1 MKMMTNGFEERMR
14 NMDNLTIF
22 INKDEQI
29 EIKGMMRDLKDG
41 EYIQARLLKS
51 NLMIMVDDNPELYN
65 QKFMYFKSLDD
76 LAFRRLITNY
86 LYYKQ
91 VPGIVM
97 TNINGTYY
105 DSELDEAHLYK
116 EIENLGKLAKANRCN
131 KNVELESISDLL
143 FSSNDFNPKQ
153 EHIVSTKFQTVSQKL
168 EKTIDKV
175 RNKLGADTADELN
188 SNICEVIKLMSR
200 DQFKMGYGLG
210 LEYLADLSGL
220 PGNTISERV
229 KAELDRSE

>member
-1 MKMMTNGFEERMR
+1 MTTNGFEERMS

-91 VPGIVM
+91 IPGIVM

-105 DSELDEAHLYK
+105 DS
-116 EIENLGKLAKANRCN
+116 
-131 KNVELESISDLL
+131 
-143 FSSNDFNPKQ
+143 
-153 EHIVSTKFQTVSQKL
+153 
-168 EKTIDKV
+168 
-175 RNKLGADTADELN
+175 
-188 SNICEVIKLMSR
+188 
-200 DQFKMGYGLG
+200 
-210 LEYLADLSGL
+210 
-220 PGNTISERV
+220 
-229 KAELDRSE
+229 

>member
-1 MKMMTNGFEERMR
+1 
-14 NMDNLTIF
+14 MDNLTIF

-51 NLMIMVDDNPELYN
+51 NLMLMVDDNPELYN
-65 QKFMYFKSLDD
+65 QRFMYFKSLDD

-91 VPGIVM
+91 TPGIVL

-116 EIENLGKLAKANRCN
+116 EIENLGKLATANHCN
-131 KNVELESISDLL
+131 KNVEVVSISDLL
-143 FSSNDFNPKQ
+143 FCSNDYNPEQ
-153 EHIVSTKFQTVSQKL
+153 EHIVSTKFQNVSQKL

-200 DQFKMGYGLG
+200 DQFKLGYGLG

-229 KAELDRSE
+229 KAELNMSE

>member
-1 MKMMTNGFEERMR
+1 MTTNGFNEGMS

-41 EYIQARLLKS
+41 ELIQARLLKS

-65 QKFMYFKSLDD
+65 KKFMYFKSLDD

-105 DSELDEAHLYK
+105 DSELDEAHLHK
-116 EIENLGKLAKANRCN
+116 VIENLGKLATANRCN
-131 KNVELESISDLL
+131 KNVEVESISDLL
-143 FSSNDFNPKQ
+143 FSSNDFNPEQ

-175 RNKLGADTADELN
+175 RNKLGADTAEELN
-188 SNICEVIKLMSR
+188 NNICGVIKLMSR
-200 DQFKMGYGLG
+200 DQFKLGYSLG

-229 KAELDRSE
+229 KAELNMSE